1 MYFTR
6 NNSCAYNG
14 QNANYTDLIV
24 PTPRPWAAI
33 QKANTFIGVVTI
45 VAPVF
50 RRRTPWL
57 VHVVIVAQIMCIL
70 VPYLEDDGIFVYGSS
85 ATSPHQSRFVII
97 TTPCVSPTLDC
108 IEVIVLGIL
117 VVLGQFVRHQQCGYP
132 RQRSGSESQKRKEK
146 EDLSAVVGGWSP
158 QVGDATE
165 GEEVEQ
171 G

>member
-24 PTPRPWAAI
+24 PTPRPWTTV

-50 RRRTPWL
+50 RRRMPCL
-57 VHVVIVAQIMCIL
+57 VYIVIVAQIMSIFI
-70 VPYLEDDGIFVYGSS
+70 PYLEDDGVFVYGSS
-85 ATSPHQSRFVII
+85 ATSPHQSHFIII
-97 TTPCVSPTLDC
+97 TTPCVDPTLHC
-108 IEVIVLGIL
+108 IEVVVLGIL
-117 VVLGQFVRHQQCGYP
+117 FVLGQFVRHQQ
-132 RQRSGSESQKRKEK
+132 
-146 EDLSAVVGGWSP
+146 SAVVGGWSP
-158 QVGDATE
+158 QVGDTPK